1 MAERIR
7 DIMTHD
13 PATVPASASV
23 VEAAQLMR
31 DSDIGDVIVLG
42 DGNDIAGIVT
52 DRDIAVQVVAGS
64 RDPSSTKVGEI
75 ASRDLVTIAP
85 DDSISNAVRLMSER
99 AIRRLPVVEGNRP
112 VGIVSLGDLAVI
124 KDPES
129 ALADISAAP
138 SDQP

>member
-7 DIMTHD
+7 DVMTHD
-13 PATVPASASV
+13 PATLPASASV
-23 VEAAQLMR
+23 AEAAQIMR
-31 DSDIGDVIVLG
+31 DSDIGDVIILG
-42 DGNDIAGIVT
+42 DGNEITGIVT
-52 DRDIAVQVVAGS
+52 DRDIAVQVVADS

-75 ASRDLVTIAP
+75 ASRDLVTVSP
-85 DDSISNAVRLMSER
+85 DESIGNAVRLMSER
-99 AIRRLPVVEGNRP
+99 AVRRLPVVEGNRP
-112 VGIVSLGDLAVI
+112 VGIVSLGDLAVV